1 MFLGLWTL
9 GTTLQAHIQLKN
21 GNAPVTADSG
31 TITARIYKGSSESL
45 VLAATV
51 SSAVTDSLTGW
62 HLLSAALTIGNG
74 FASETVYTI
83 RLTYTVSGVTKVQDF
98 TFQVA

>member
-1 MFLGLWTL
+1 MYLGIWTL
-9 GTTLQAHIQLKN
+9 ASTLQAHIQLKN

-51 SSAVTDSLTGW
+51 ASAVTDSLTGW
-62 HLLSAALTIGNG
+62 HLLTAALTTGNG
-74 FASETVYTI
+74 FASGTTYTI
-83 RLTYTVSGVTKVQDF
+83 RVAYQVSAVNKVAEYSFTV
-98 TFQVA
+98 A

>member
-31 TITARIYKGSSESL
+31 TITARIYKGSSETL
-45 VLAATV
+45 VLAGTV
-51 SSAVTDSLTGW
+51 ASAVTDSLTGW
-62 HLLSAALTIGNG
+62 HLLSAALTAANG
-74 FASETVYTI
+74 FATGT
-83 RLTYTVSGVTKVQDF
+83 TYTVRVAYQVSAANKVAEYSF
-98 TFQVA
+98 TVV